1 VAERSPR
8 KLAVIL
14 HADVVGSTA
23 LVQRDE
29 SLAHERIRD
38 AFQRFSAT
46 IESYGGHPLE
56 LRGDALV
63 AEFNRASDAVEASL
77 AFQADNSQFNSTL
90 GDDVQPTLRVGIS
103 LGEVVVADNTI
114 TGEGIVLAQRLEQLA
129 SAGGVCIQGAVY
141 EAVPGRL
148 PFAYESLGEQELKG
162 FSEPVR
168 AYAVTLKAGEVIPA
182 AESIDGR
189 IWATLEVPDKPSI
202 AVLPFTNIS
211 GDSEQEYFSDGITDD
226 LITDLSKV
234 SGLFVIAR
242 NSSFVFKGKATNV
255 TQVGKA
261 LGVRYVLEGSV
272 RRAGGTLRINAQLI
286 EAASGNHLWAE
297 RYDGDLTDIF
307 ALQDQIT
314 ENVVAALA
322 VTLTRAEQSRA
333 LGKETKD
340 LQAYDYVLRGNSYH
354 HRMTKEDNH
363 KAKEMFERA
372 IERDPEY
379 APAYAGLAWVLVHD
393 SNQGWSSDAQRTLKA
408 GLENAERAVVLDDS
422 LAKAHLVLGDA
433 YCWTKRYEQAVAE
446 GRRAVA
452 LDPSYA
458 DGHMALAYYLV
469 TAGYAEEGVEE
480 ARKALRFNPVH
491 ANRIYYGVLSACH
504 YMLKQ
509 YEAAIE
515 AGEQALSR
523 DPEHYVPHMLLAAA
537 FAQLEKIDEARRH
550 AQEIMRLNPSFS
562 LRHYAESLP
571 FKNKTDLDPSN
582 PSGKSCSADIHNFL
596 FGWRFWVDPGHSRL
610 GGPFTLLDR
619 PGSAITSRSM
629 RSHLGDL
636 NDSSWRVS
644 RRSL

>member
-1 VAERSPR
+1 MAKGHLLS

-23 LVQRDE
+23 LVQHDE
-29 SLAHERIRD
+29 TVAHERIQDSFR
-38 AFQRFSAT
+38 RFSEI
-46 IESYGGHPLE
+46 IEAYGGVTHE

-63 AEFNRASDAVEASL
+63 AEFDRASDAVSAGI
-77 AFQADNSQFNSTL
+77 AFQADNSQVNATL
-90 GDDVQPTLRVGIS
+90 EDGVCPVVRIGIS
-103 LGEVVVADNTI
+103 LGEVVIADNTI
-114 TGEGIVLAQRLEQLA
+114 TGAGVVLAQRLEQLA
-129 SAGGVCIQGAVY
+129 DPGGMCIQDAAY
-141 EAVPGRL
+141 QSVPKRL
-148 PFAYESLGEQELKG
+148 PFEYQSQGEQTLKG
-162 FSEPVR
+162 FEEPVR
-168 AYAVTLKAGEVIPA
+168 AYSVTLEAGEVVPA
-182 AESIDGR
+182 AESVDRPARAI
-189 IWATLEVPDKPSI
+189 LEVPDKPSI

-211 GDSEQEYFSDGITDD
+211 GDPEQEYFSDGITDD

-272 RRAGGTLRINAQLI
+272 RRAGGALRINAQLI

-314 ENVVAALA
+314 ENVVASLA

-340 LQAYDYVLRGNSYH
+340 LQAYDYVLRGNSFH

-393 SNQGWSSDAQRTLKA
+393 SNQGWSSDAQRALKA

-422 LAKAHLVLGDA
+422 LAKAHLALADA
-433 YCWTKRYEQAVAE
+433 YCWIKRHEQAVAE
-446 GRRAVA
+446 GRKAVA

-458 DGHMALAYYLV
+458 DGHMALAYYLL

-491 ANRIYYGVLSACH
+491 ANRLYYGVLSASH

-515 AGEQALSR
+515 AGEQAVSR
-523 DPEHYVPHMLLAAA
+523 DPEHYEPHMFLASA

-550 AQEIMRLNPSFS
+550 AQEVMRLNPSFS

-571 FKNKTDLDPSN
+571 FKNKTDLDHRIAGLRKAGLPE
-582 PSGKSCSADIHNFL
+582 
-596 FGWRFWVDPGHSRL
+596 
-610 GGPFTLLDR
+610 
-619 PGSAITSRSM
+619 
-629 RSHLGDL
+629 
-636 NDSSWRVS
+636 
-644 RRSL
+644 

>member
-1 VAERSPR
+1 MTKDHLSR

-14 HADVVGSTA
+14 HADVVGSTE
-23 LVQRDE
+23 LVQHDE
-29 SLAHERIRD
+29 TVAHERIQDSFR
-38 AFQRFSAT
+38 RFSEI
-46 IESYGGHPLE
+46 IEAYGGVTHE

-63 AEFNRASDAVEASL
+63 AEFDRASDAVCAGI
-77 AFQADNSQFNSTL
+77 AFQADNSQVNATL
-90 GDDVQPTLRVGIS
+90 EDGVCPEIRIGIS
-103 LGEVVVADNTI
+103 LGEVVIADNTI
-114 TGEGIVLAQRLEQLA
+114 TGAGVVLAQRLEQLA
-129 SAGGVCIQGAVY
+129 DPGGVCIQDAAYQG
-141 EAVPGRL
+141 VPKRL
-148 PFAYESLGEQELKG
+148 PFEYQSLGEQTLKG
-162 FSEPVR
+162 FEEPVR
-168 AYAVTLKAGEVIPA
+168 AYSVTLKAGEVVPA
-182 AESIDGR
+182 AESVNR
-189 IWATLEVPDKPSI
+189 PARATLEIPDKPSI

-242 NSSFVFKGKATNV
+242 NSSFVFKGKAINV

-272 RRAGGTLRINAQLI
+272 RRAAGTLRINAQLI

-297 RYDGDLTDIF
+297 RYDGDLADIF

-340 LQAYDYVLRGNSYH
+340 LQAYDYVLRGNSFH

-408 GLENAERAVVLDDS
+408 GLENAERAVVLDNS

-433 YCWTKRYEQAVAE
+433 YCWTKRHEQAVAE

-458 DGHMALAYYLV
+458 DGHMALAYYLLV
-469 TAGYAEEGVEE
+469 AGHAEEGVEE

-504 YMLKQ
+504 YKLKQ

-515 AGEQALSR
+515 AGEQAVSR
-523 DPEHYVPHMLLAAA
+523 DPEHYVPRLYLASAL
-537 FAQLEKIDEARRH
+537 AQLEKIDEASRH

-571 FKNKTDLDPSN
+571 FKNKTDLDHRIDGLRKAGLPE
-582 PSGKSCSADIHNFL
+582 
-596 FGWRFWVDPGHSRL
+596 
-610 GGPFTLLDR
+610 
-619 PGSAITSRSM
+619 
-629 RSHLGDL
+629 
-636 NDSSWRVS
+636 
-644 RRSL
+644 

>member
-1 VAERSPR
+1 MVKGHQSR

-23 LVQRDE
+23 LVQHDE
-29 SLAHERIRD
+29 TIAHERIQDCFR
-38 AFQRFSAT
+38 RFSEI
-46 IESYGGHPLE
+46 IEAYGGVTHE

-63 AEFNRASDAVEASL
+63 EELDRASDAICAGI
-77 AFQADNSQFNSTL
+77 AFQADNSQVNATL
-90 GDDVQPTLRVGIS
+90 EDDVCPEVRVGIS
-103 LGEVVVADNTI
+103 LGEVVIADNTI
-114 TGEGIVLAQRLEQLA
+114 TGAGVVLAQRLEQLA
-129 SAGGVCIQGAVY
+129 DPGGMCIQDAAY
-141 EAVPGRL
+141 QSVPKRL
-148 PFAYESLGEQELKG
+148 PFEFQSQGERTLKG
-162 FSEPVR
+162 FEEPVR
-168 AYAVTLKAGEVIPA
+168 SYSVTLKAGEIVPA
-182 AESIDGR
+182 AELVDRPARANLGI
-189 IWATLEVPDKPSI
+189 PDKPSI

-272 RRAGGTLRINAQLI
+272 RRSGGALRINAQLI

-297 RYDGDLTDIF
+297 RYDGGLTDIF

-322 VTLTRAEQSRA
+322 ITLTMAEQSRS

-340 LQAYDYVLRGNSYH
+340 LQAYDYVLRGNSFH
-354 HRMTKEDNH
+354 HRMTKVDNH

-393 SNQGWSSDAQRTLKA
+393 SNQGWSSDAQRALKA
-408 GLENAERAVVLDDS
+408 GLENAERAVLLDNS
-422 LAKAHLVLGDA
+422 LAKAHLALADA
-433 YCWTKRYEQAVAE
+433 YCWTKRQEQAVAE

-480 ARKALRFNPVH
+480 VQKALRFNPLH
-491 ANRIYYGVLSACH
+491 ANRLYYGILSTCH

-515 AGEQALSR
+515 AGEQAVSR
-523 DPEHYVPHMLLAAA
+523 DPEHYEPHMFLASA
-537 FAQLEKIDEARRH
+537 FAQLEKTDEASRH

-562 LRHYAESLP
+562 LQHYAESLP
-571 FKNKTDLDPSN
+571 FKNKTDLDHRIAGLRKAGLPE
-582 PSGKSCSADIHNFL
+582 
-596 FGWRFWVDPGHSRL
+596 
-610 GGPFTLLDR
+610 
-619 PGSAITSRSM
+619 
-629 RSHLGDL
+629 
-636 NDSSWRVS
+636 
-644 RRSL
+644 

>member
-1 VAERSPR
+1 MTKGHLSR
-8 KLAVIL
+8 KLVVIL

-23 LVQRDE
+23 LVQHDE
-29 SLAHERIRD
+29 TVAHERIQDSFR
-38 AFQRFSAT
+38 RFSEI
-46 IESYGGHPLE
+46 IEAYGGVTHE

-63 AEFNRASDAVEASL
+63 AEFDRASDAVCAGI
-77 AFQADNSQFNSTL
+77 AFQADNSQVNATL
-90 GDDVQPTLRVGIS
+90 EDGVCPEVRIGIS
-103 LGEVVVADNTI
+103 LGEVVIADNTI
-114 TGEGIVLAQRLEQLA
+114 TGSGVVLAQRLEQLA
-129 SAGGVCIQGAVY
+129 DPGGMCIQDAAY
-141 EAVPGRL
+141 QSVPKRL
-148 PFAYESLGEQELKG
+148 PFEYQSQGEQTLKG
-162 FSEPVR
+162 FEEPVR
-168 AYAVTLKAGEVIPA
+168 AYSVTLKAGEVVPA
-182 AESIDGR
+182 AESVDR
-189 IWATLEVPDKPSI
+189 PARATLEVPDKPSI

-242 NSSFVFKGKATNV
+242 NSSFIFKGKATNV

-272 RRAGGTLRINAQLI
+272 RRAGGALRINAQLI

-340 LQAYDYVLRGNSYH
+340 LQAYDYVLRGNSFH

-372 IERDPEY
+372 IESDPEY

-408 GLENAERAVVLDDS
+408 GLENAERAVVLDNS
-422 LAKAHLVLGDA
+422 LAKAHLALADA
-433 YCWTKRYEQAVAE
+433 YCWTKRQEQAVVE

-480 ARKALRFNPVH
+480 VQKALRFNPLH
-491 ANRIYYGVLSACH
+491 ANRLYYEILSVCH

-515 AGEQALSR
+515 AGEQAVSR
-523 DPEHYVPHMLLAAA
+523 DPEHYEPHMFLASAL
-537 FAQLEKIDEARRH
+537 AQLEKVDEARRH

-571 FKNKTDLDPSN
+571 FKNKTDLDHRIAGLRKAGLPE
-582 PSGKSCSADIHNFL
+582 
-596 FGWRFWVDPGHSRL
+596 
-610 GGPFTLLDR
+610 
-619 PGSAITSRSM
+619 
-629 RSHLGDL
+629 
-636 NDSSWRVS
+636 
-644 RRSL
+644 

>member
-1 VAERSPR
+1 MTKGHLSR
-8 KLAVIL
+8 KLVVIL

-23 LVQRDE
+23 LVQHDE
-29 SLAHERIRD
+29 TVAHERIQDSFR
-38 AFQRFSAT
+38 RFSEI
-46 IESYGGHPLE
+46 IEAYGGVTHE

-63 AEFNRASDAVEASL
+63 AEFDRASDAVCAGI
-77 AFQADNSQFNSTL
+77 AFQADNSQVNATL
-90 GDDVQPTLRVGIS
+90 EDGVCPEVRIGIS
-103 LGEVVVADNTI
+103 LGEVVIADNTI
-114 TGEGIVLAQRLEQLA
+114 TGSGVVLAQRLEQLA
-129 SAGGVCIQGAVY
+129 DPGGMCIQDAAY
-141 EAVPGRL
+141 QSVPKRL
-148 PFAYESLGEQELKG
+148 PFEYQSQGEQTLKG
-162 FSEPVR
+162 FEEPVR
-168 AYAVTLKAGEVIPA
+168 AYSVTLEAGEVVPA
-182 AESIDGR
+182 AESVDR
-189 IWATLEVPDKPSI
+189 PARATLEVPDKPSI

-242 NSSFVFKGKATNV
+242 NSSFIFKGKATNV

-272 RRAGGTLRINAQLI
+272 RRAGGALRINAQLI

-340 LQAYDYVLRGNSYH
+340 LQAYDYVLRGNSFH

-372 IERDPEY
+372 IESDPEY

-408 GLENAERAVVLDDS
+408 GLENAERAVVLDNS
-422 LAKAHLVLGDA
+422 LAKAHLALADA
-433 YCWTKRYEQAVAE
+433 YCWTKRQEQAVVE

-480 ARKALRFNPVH
+480 VQKALRFNPLH
-491 ANRIYYGVLSACH
+491 ANRLYYEILSVCH

-515 AGEQALSR
+515 AGEQAVSR
-523 DPEHYVPHMLLAAA
+523 DPEHYEPHMFLASAL
-537 FAQLEKIDEARRH
+537 AQLEKVDEARRH

-571 FKNKTDLDPSN
+571 FKNKTDLDHRIAGLRKAGLPE
-582 PSGKSCSADIHNFL
+582 
-596 FGWRFWVDPGHSRL
+596 
-610 GGPFTLLDR
+610 
-619 PGSAITSRSM
+619 
-629 RSHLGDL
+629 
-636 NDSSWRVS
+636 
-644 RRSL
+644 

>member
-1 VAERSPR
+1 MTKGHLSR
-8 KLAVIL
+8 KLVVIL

-23 LVQRDE
+23 LVQHDE
-29 SLAHERIRD
+29 TVAHERIQDSFR
-38 AFQRFSAT
+38 RFSEI
-46 IESYGGHPLE
+46 IEAYGGVTHE

-63 AEFNRASDAVEASL
+63 AEFDRASDAVCAGI
-77 AFQADNSQFNSTL
+77 AFQADNSQVNATL
-90 GDDVQPTLRVGIS
+90 EDGVCPEVRIGIS
-103 LGEVVVADNTI
+103 LGEVVIADNTI
-114 TGEGIVLAQRLEQLA
+114 TGSGVVLAQRLEQLA
-129 SAGGVCIQGAVY
+129 DPGGMCIQDAAY
-141 EAVPGRL
+141 QSVPKRL
-148 PFAYESLGEQELKG
+148 PFEYQSQGEQTLKG
-162 FSEPVR
+162 FEEPVR
-168 AYAVTLKAGEVIPA
+168 AYSVTLKAGEVVPA
-182 AESIDGR
+182 AESVDR
-189 IWATLEVPDKPSI
+189 PARATLEVPDKPSI

-242 NSSFVFKGKATNV
+242 NSSFIFKGKATNV

-272 RRAGGTLRINAQLI
+272 RRAGGALRINAQLI

-340 LQAYDYVLRGNSYH
+340 LQAYDYVLRGNSFH

-372 IERDPEY
+372 IESDPEY

-393 SNQGWSSDAQRTLKA
+393 SNQGWSSDAQRALKA
-408 GLENAERAVVLDDS
+408 GLENAERAIVLDNS
-422 LAKAHLVLGDA
+422 LAKAHLALADA
-433 YCWTKRYEQAVAE
+433 YCWTKRQEQAVVE

-480 ARKALRFNPVH
+480 VQKALRFNPLH
-491 ANRIYYGVLSACH
+491 ANRLYYEILSVCH

-515 AGEQALSR
+515 AGEQAVSR
-523 DPEHYVPHMLLAAA
+523 DPEHYEPHMFLASAL
-537 FAQLEKIDEARRH
+537 AQLEKVDEARRH

-571 FKNKTDLDPSN
+571 FKNKTDLDHRIAGLRKAGLPE
-582 PSGKSCSADIHNFL
+582 
-596 FGWRFWVDPGHSRL
+596 
-610 GGPFTLLDR
+610 
-619 PGSAITSRSM
+619 
-629 RSHLGDL
+629 
-636 NDSSWRVS
+636 
-644 RRSL
+644 